1 MKSEDYFVLQ
11 EIESLS
17 LPVAHT
23 KPPTI
28 ARGQN
33 RGQFWIK
40 LTTKETIHMEAQRI
54 HWKNMPMEKSNAH
67 NRELVEYCMCECLN
81 ILSFR

>member
-1 MKSEDYFVLQ
+1 MFQ
-11 EIESLS
+11 ELES

-28 ARGQN
+28 ARGQK

-54 HWKNMPMEKSNAH
+54 HWKNMPMKKSNAH
-67 NRELVEYCMCECLN
+67 KRELVERCKCESL
-81 ILSFR
+81 ISLI